1 MTLAPQETSMDAV
14 PTKTTRILIADDHA
28 ILRSGLRAILSL
40 EPDLE
45 VVGEAKDGIEAIKLT
60 KELHPD
66 LVLLDIH
73 MPRMNGLTALGALRE
88 QAPDVKALVLTSMEE
103 EEYMFRV
110 IEAGGAGYVLKR
122 AADEELLAAIREVQA
137 GGAFVRPA
145 IARSLAADY
154 LERVEAGEEERD
166 TYEKLTPREKEV
178 LGLIARGNTNQQIAE
193 ELVISVRTVETH
205 RAHIMDK
212 LGFKN
217 RAELVK
223 YAIRKGYLA

>member
-1 MTLAPQETSMDAV
+1 METTLKP
-14 PTKTTRILIADDHA
+14 TRILLADDHA
-28 ILRSGLRAILSL
+28 ILRSGLRAILGM

-60 KELHPD
+60 KELAPD

-88 QAPDVKALVLTSMEE
+88 QAPDVKVLVLTSMEE

-110 IEAGGAGYVLKR
+110 IEAGGSGYVLKR

-154 LERVEAGEEERD
+154 LERLESGDQERD

-178 LGLIARGNTNQQIAE
+178 LGRIARGLTNQQIADE
-193 ELVISVRTVETH
+193 FVLSVRTVETH

-223 YAIRKGYLA
+223 YALRKGYLA

>member
-1 MTLAPQETSMDAV
+1 MEAPT
-14 PTKTTRILIADDHA
+14 TTTRILLADDHA

-45 VVGEAKDGIEAIKLT
+45 VVGEAKDGLEAITLT

-88 QAPDVKALVLTSMEE
+88 QAPDVKVLVLTSMEE

-110 IEAGGAGYVLKR
+110 IEAGGSGYVLKR
-122 AADEELLAAIREVQA
+122 AADEELISAIREVQA

-154 LERVEAGEEERD
+154 LERVESGEEDRD
-166 TYEKLTPREKEV
+166 TYERLTPREKEV
-178 LGLIARGNTNQQIAE
+178 LGLIARGLTNQQIADD
-193 ELVISVRTVETH
+193 LVISVRTVETH

>member
-1 MTLAPQETSMDAV
+1 MEA
-14 PTKTTRILIADDHA
+14 PTKTTRILLADDHA

-60 KELHPD
+60 KELNPD

-88 QAPDVKALVLTSMEE
+88 QAPDVKVLVLTSMEE

-110 IEAGGAGYVLKR
+110 IEAGGSGYVLKR
-122 AADEELLAAIREVQA
+122 AADEELIAAIREVQA

-154 LERVEAGEEERD
+154 LERVESGEEERD

-178 LGLIARGNTNQQIAE
+178 LGLIARGLTNQQIADD
-193 ELVISVRTVETH
+193 LVISVRTVETH

>member
-1 MTLAPQETSMDAV
+1 MDATPLAP
-14 PTKTTRILIADDHA
+14 TRILLADDHA
-28 ILRSGLRAILSL
+28 ILRSGLRAILGA

-60 KELHPD
+60 RELKPD
-66 LVLLDIH
+66 LVLLDLH

-88 QAPDVKALVLTSMEE
+88 QAPDVKVLVLTSMEE

-110 IEAGGAGYVLKR
+110 IEAGGSGYVLKR
-122 AADEELLAAIREVQA
+122 AADEELLAAIREVQG

-154 LERVEAGEEERD
+154 LERIESGDQAPD

-178 LGLIARGNTNQQIAE
+178 LGRIALGLTNQQIADE
-193 ELVISVRTVETH
+193 FVISVRTVETH

-223 YAIRKGYLA
+223 YAMRKGYLV

>member
-1 MTLAPQETSMDAV
+1 MEAPTQ
-14 PTKTTRILIADDHA
+14 TTRILLADDHA

-45 VVGEAKDGIEAIKLT
+45 VVGEARDGIEAIKLT
-60 KELHPD
+60 KELMPD

-88 QAPDVKALVLTSMEE
+88 QTPDVKVLVLTSMEE

-122 AADEELLAAIREVQA
+122 AADEELISAIREVQA

-154 LERVEAGEEERD
+154 LERIEAGEQDRD

-178 LGLIARGNTNQQIAE
+178 LGLIARGLTNQQIADE
-193 ELVISVRTVETH
+193 FVISVRTVETH

-223 YAIRKGYLA
+223 YALRKGYLA

>member
-1 MTLAPQETSMDAV
+1 MDAV
-14 PTKTTRILIADDHA
+14 PLKPTRILIADDHA
-28 ILRSGLRAILSL
+28 ILRSGLRAILGL

-88 QAPDVKALVLTSMEE
+88 QAPDVKVLVLTSMEE
-103 EEYMFRV
+103 EAYMFKV
-110 IEAGGAGYVLKR
+110 IEAGGQGYVLKR

-145 IARSLAADY
+145 IARSLAVDY
-154 LERVEAGEEERD
+154 LERMEAGEEERD
-166 TYEKLTPREKEV
+166 TYEKLTPREKEI
-178 LGLIARGNTNQQIAE
+178 LGLIARGNTNQQIADD
-193 ELVISVRTVETH
+193 LVISVRTVETH